1 MISASTNTACKH
13 YMERPATVVLD
24 EAPAADHK
32 WKCLDQLM
40 SVVISLM
47 VSTSGVTIVDI
58 LLILPDSDGS
68 NVESC

>member
-1 MISASTNTACKH
+1 
-13 YMERPATVVLD
+13 MERPATVVLD
-24 EAPAADHK
+24 QAPDHQ
-32 WKCLDQLM
+32 WKCLNQLM